1 MSTPSAAAAANDG
14 GGSGGSYGGSS
25 QAPSDAYFAHL
36 PTSPDSVWS
45 APLVPPTA
53 ATTAYHAFTAS
64 QLQAQIAQLRRVGD
78 ALYPHQDMLTKAVD
92 TIEFCKQQLRT
103 FG

>member
-1 MSTPSAAAAANDG
+1 MSTPSTAAAVSGGGG
-14 GGSGGSYGGSS
+14 GGSPGVAV
-25 QAPSDAYFAHL
+25 QPPSDSCFAHL

-45 APLVPPTA
+45 APLVPATD

-64 QLQAQIAQLRRVGD
+64 QLQAQIAHLRRAGD